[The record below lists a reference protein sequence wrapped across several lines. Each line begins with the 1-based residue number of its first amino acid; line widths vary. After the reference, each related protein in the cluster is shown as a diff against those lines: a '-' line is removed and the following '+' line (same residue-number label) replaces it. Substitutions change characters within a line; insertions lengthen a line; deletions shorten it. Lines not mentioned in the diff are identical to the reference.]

1 LGLGASRL
9 TGTQQD
15 GEFLLFAAL
24 LFLRI
29 GTVILVI
36 VEKLGSNF
44 PVIVKI
50 LSGTNPAD
58 RLN

>member
-1 LGLGASRL
+1 LGASRL
-9 TGTQQD
+9 TGTKQD
-15 GEFLLFAAL
+15 GDF

-50 LSGTNPAD
+50 VSGTNPAD